1 MVRMWRKGNPFA
13 LLVGLQT
20 GAVTVKGSMELPQKI
35 KNRTALLPS
44 NSTSGNIFEETWKTN
59 LKEYMHPYVHY
70 SVIYNS
76 QDLEAAPVPV
86 SRLVDKTAMAHLHN
100 GILLS
105 HKKEENLIFCDSMG
119 EPGEHYAK

>member
-44 NSTSGNIFEETWKTN
+44 NSTSGNLSEETQNIN
-59 LKEYMHPYVHY
+59 LKEHKHPYDHC
-70 SVIYNS
+70 SFIYNS
-76 QDLEAAPVPV
+76 QDLKAAQVPIQRM
-86 SRLVDKTAMAHLHN
+86 S
-100 GILLS
+100 G
-105 HKKEENLIFCDSMG
+105 
-119 EPGEHYAK
+119 